1 MWLLKSVLILALSA
15 PVLPPAVHAQDQG
28 NPASEPVYEFFS
40 GTISQLPEGK
50 IGVARTV
57 LGKPPENRD
66 FRIDGQT
73 KIEGK
78 LKLKA
83 RVTVGF
89 KSTPDGDVAVRII
102 VRPQEK
108 KP

>member
-1 MWLLKSVLILALSA
+1 MWLFNSVLVLVLST
-15 PVLPPAVHAQDQG
+15 PVLPRVVHAQEQEAV
-28 NPASEPVYEFFS
+28 PAEPNYEFFS
-40 GTISQLPEGK
+40 GIISQLPEGH
-50 IGVARTV
+50 IAVVRTV
-57 LGKPPENRD
+57 VGKPPENRI
-66 FRIDGQT
+66 FSINNET

-89 KSTPDGDVAVRII
+89 KSTPEGDMAVRII
-102 VRPQEK
+102 VRAFDK

>member
-1 MWLLKSVLILALSA
+1 MWLIKLVLVLALGT
-15 PVLPPAVHAQDQG
+15 PMLPPVVHAQEQG
-28 NPASEPVYEFFS
+28 TTPAEPNYEFFS
-40 GTISQLPEGK
+40 GAISQLPPGQ

-57 LGKPPENRD
+57 PGKPAENRNFLINGD
-66 FRIDGQT
+66 T

-78 LKLKA
+78 LRLKA

-89 KSTPDGDVAVRII
+89 KSSPEGDVAVRII
-102 VRPQEK
+102 VRPQDK

>member
-1 MWLLKSVLILALSA
+1 MWLLRSVLILALSA
-15 PVLPPAVHAQDQG
+15 PVMPRAVHAQDPG
-28 NPASEPVYEFFS
+28 SAAPEPTYEFFS
-40 GTISQLPEGK
+40 GIISQLPEGK
-50 IGVARTV
+50 IGVSRTV
-57 LGKPPENRD
+57 LGKPAENRD
-66 FRIDGQT
+66 FLIDGQT

-78 LKLKA
+78 LMLKA

-89 KSTPDGDVAVRII
+89 KATPEGDVAVRII

>member
-1 MWLLKSVLILALSA
+1 MWLIKAVLILALGA
-15 PVLPPAVHAQDQG
+15 PGLPPVIRAQEQG
-28 NPASEPVYEFFS
+28 ATPQETNYEFFS
-40 GTISQLPEGK
+40 GTISQMPEGK
-50 IGVARTV
+50 IAVERTV
-57 LGKPPENRD
+57 LGKPPENRS
-66 FRIDGQT
+66 FLINTET

-78 LKLKA
+78 LRLKA

-89 KSTPDGDVAVRII
+89 KPTPDGDLAIRII

>member
-1 MWLLKSVLILALSA
+1 MWLIRSVLVLALST
-15 PVLPPAVHAQDQG
+15 PMLPPVVHAQEQG
-28 NPASEPVYEFFS
+28 TTPPEPNYEFFS
-40 GTISQLPEGK
+40 GTISQLPAGQ

-57 LGKPPENRD
+57 PGKPSENRS
-66 FRIDGQT
+66 FLINAET

-78 LKLKA
+78 LRLKA

-89 KSTPDGDVAVRII
+89 KPTPDGDLAVRII

>member
-1 MWLLKSVLILALSA
+1 M
-15 PVLPPAVHAQDQG
+15 LPPLLHGVLRAQEQG
-28 NPASEPVYEFFS
+28 TTPAEPNYEFFS
-40 GTISQLPEGK
+40 GTISELPAGQ
-50 IGVARTV
+50 IAVARTV
-57 LGKPPENRD
+57 LGKPAENRSFLINSD
-66 FRIDGQT
+66 T

-78 LKLKA
+78 LRLKA

-89 KSTPDGDVAVRII
+89 KSTADGDLAVRII

>member
-1 MWLLKSVLILALSA
+1 MWLLKAFLILTLST
-15 PVLPPAVHAQDQG
+15 PVLPPMVHAQEQG
-28 NPASEPVYEFFS
+28 NSPQEPSQEFFS
-40 GTISQLPEGK
+40 GTISEMPEGR

-57 LGKPPENRD
+57 LGKPPENRS
-66 FRIDGQT
+66 FRINGET

-89 KSTPDGDVAVRII
+89 KTTPDGDLAVRII
-102 VRPQEK
+102 V
-108 KP
+108 

>member
-1 MWLLKSVLILALSA
+1 M
-15 PVLPPAVHAQDQG
+15 LPPVVHAQ
-28 NPASEPVYEFFS
+28 EPGITPPEPSYEFFS
-40 GTISQLPEGK
+40 GTISQLPSGH
-50 IGVARTV
+50 IAVARTV
-57 LGKPPENRD
+57 SGKPAENRS
-66 FRIDGQT
+66 FLINSET

-78 LKLKA
+78 LRLKA

-89 KSTPDGDVAVRII
+89 KPTPDGDLAVRII

>member
-1 MWLLKSVLILALSA
+1 MWLLKALLVLTLST
-15 PVLPPAVHAQDQG
+15 PVLPRMVHAQEQG
-28 NPASEPVYEFFS
+28 NTPQEPTYEFFS
-40 GTISQLPEGK
+40 GTISQIPEGK
-50 IGVARTV
+50 ISVARTV
-57 LGKPPENRD
+57 LGKPENRT
-66 FRIDGQT
+66 FLINGET

-89 KSTPDGDVAVRII
+89 KTTPEGDLAVRII
-102 VRPQEK
+102 VRTQEK